1 MKSIYLIS
9 VIALLIVPI
18 AHAHLDEL
26 LFGIGNT
33 VRGMQQKFGFG
44 LSLGFNGHP
53 NNGYPYDSY
62 SDAYRL
68 QQENEY
74 LRRQYEAMV
83 HRDRRPDAEQIHVHN
98 NNYMVMNPYG
108 VYTSDPTQQG

>member
-1 MKSIYLIS
+1 MKIICIIS
-9 VIALLIVPI
+9 VIALLIAVPT
-18 AHAHLDEL
+18 AQGHLDEL

-33 VRGMQQKFGFG
+33 VSGLQRKFGFG
-44 LSLGFNGHP
+44 LSLGFNGYP
-53 NNGYPYDSY
+53 NNGY
-62 SDAYRL
+62 SDVYRL

-98 NNYMVMNPYG
+98 NNYMVMNPNDKVYG
-108 VYTSDPTQQG
+108 SDPIQQG